1 MTSMIS
7 KSIRRGEKNRLQ
19 RELDLLGLMER
30 DVFLSVSL
38 TVGASNTNIRINFK
52 TNTFLFVHSDINI

>member
-7 KSIRRGEKNRLQ
+7 KSIRRGEKNRVQ
-19 RELDLLGLMER
+19 RELDLLALMER